1 MPFFLKMTPIQQV
14 FEKGYPLIEHSA
26 WLSREQKKAAWAIM
40 NCKTGSLGLN
50 MEACPNCGLVTTHY
64 NSCRNR
70 NCPNCQAIPKEK
82 WVDKRSSEII
92 NGSYYHVVFTVPA
105 ELNPLFYANQAV
117 LYDLLHRCAGETI
130 LQLAADRKFL
140 GAVPGIIQVLHT
152 WGQKL
157 NYHPHIHAI
166 VTGSGL
172 ALGCRYVPN
181 QRKDFFIP
189 VRVLSRKFRGK
200 FLFFLKKLYDDGE
213 LSIPDS
219 CQELEDPFRWK
230 LFCNK
235 LYSMEW
241 NPFIKQT
248 FNGNGNAIEYLG
260 RYTHRIAISN
270 NRIVSV
276 DGDLV
281 SFNARNYKTG
291 QQDVLTIPCEQF
303 VRRFLRHVLPAGFR
317 KIRYYGL
324 FCNRFKK
331 QNLELIFR
339 VQGSRK
345 FTEKYAGLSVAEI
358 VLAAFGKDITACP
371 CCGFSRLNPRASPS

>member
-1 MPFFLKMTPIQQV
+1 
-14 FEKGYPLIEHSA
+14 
-26 WLSREQKKAAWAIM
+26 M

-50 MEACPNCGLVTTHY
+50 VEACPNCGLVMSHY

-70 NCPNCQAIPKEK
+70 NCPNCQAIPKER

-92 NGSYYHVVFTVPA
+92 DGSYYHVVFTVPA
-105 ELNPLFYANQAV
+105 DLNPWFYANQTAM
-117 LYDLLHRCAGETI
+117 YDLLHRCAAETI

-181 QRKDFFIP
+181 RRKNFFIP

-200 FLFFLKKLYDDGE
+200 FMNLFKKLYDNGK
-213 LSIPDS
+213 LTIPSS
-219 CQELEDPFRWK
+219 CQNLTDPLKWQ

-235 LYSMEW
+235 LYLMEW

-270 NRIVSV
+270 NRIISV
-276 DGDLV
+276 NDNMV
-281 SFNARNYKTG
+281 SFHARDYKTG
-291 QQDVLTIPCEQF
+291 QQEVITISCDQF
-303 VRRFLRHVLPAGFR
+303 LRRFLRHVLPAGFR

-331 QNLELIFR
+331 KNLDLIFR
-339 VQGSRK
+339 VQGHRMFS
-345 FTEKYAGLSVAEI
+345 EKYADSSAAEI
-358 VLAAFGKDITACP
+358 MLAAFGKDITLCP
-371 CCGFSRLNPRASPS
+371 CCGFSRLNPRASPV